1 MGLCSSCKSA
11 TPSSTSQR
19 KRSSSKGTV
28 VDGDTIVTAKATSA
42 NEKIRKKDR
51 VRRAS
56 EAGGGYNLD
65 MTHHIHKQG
74 DLDHEART
82 SSMASRTMQKM
93 IHTESSNGISIHDL
107 YQMNDGKVL
116 GTGVTGAVRIVTNK
130 KTGKQY
136 AHKLLRVS
144 RVRSSR
150 KRKQMRLEVDILK
163 TLDHPNIVK
172 IQEVFEYPNGDL
184 SIFMELL
191 DGEELFERLLSEK
204 PHYRFIE
211 GDVKRIAYKMF
222 SSLNYLHINR
232 LVHRDIKL
240 ENFMFTSN
248 DADGDLKL
256 LDFGFSRTYLQGENI
271 KYVAGTPYTMSPEV
285 FTRKAGPPADVW
297 AVAVCMYVL
306 LYGRR
311 PFSGK
316 DRHEIEAK
324 VMKGEFEWLPDIS
337 GFMVGDVVKDLITKC
352 LVKDPKLR
360 LTAAQALQHSF
371 FTEDPGAE
379 TKLGGIGTLESPHK
393 LKMLHAS
400 KPSVGDITDV
410 IDHLW
415 TFSSLGKLRKTV
427 LLAVSQSMTAK
438 EISSLARVFEELDL
452 TNDGTIGFVE
462 LTHAIQKYAL
472 KNGNSMDNIPSN
484 GDLKILFDNLD
495 LDNSGLIKYSEF
507 IAACLEQNVAY
518 SDGVIADA
526 FSRMDLDKS
535 GYITRENL
543 TDLMRT
549 ASGASG
555 TSGDDDLNDE
565 QLIETV
571 DRMLSEGDLLG
582 DGQISL
588 EELKEVMRS
597 PAKRYARFDSS
608 ASASSV
614 GSVGTD
620 PKEIVLASN
629 DER

>member
-1 MGLCSSCKSA
+1 MGLCSSSE
-11 TPSSTSQR
+11 TRLPTEGRQR
-19 KRSSSKGTV
+19 KGSGSAAV
-28 VDGDTIVTAKATSA
+28 VDEDEVVAAKADAA
-42 NEKIRKKDR
+42 NEGIRKQDR

-56 EAGGGYNLD
+56 QMESEKSKRLLH
-65 MTHHIHKQG
+65 MQG
-74 DLDHEART
+74 DLDHSSRT
-82 SSMASRTMQKM
+82 TSMASRTMQKM
-93 IHTESSNGISIHDL
+93 IHTQSSADVSVDDFYEMEN
-107 YQMNDGKVL
+107 GKVL
-116 GTGVTGAVRIVTNK
+116 GTGVTGAVRVVINK
-130 KTGKQY
+130 KTGKHF

-144 RVRSSR
+144 RVRSAR

-184 SIFMELL
+184 SLFMELL
-191 DGEELFERLLSEK
+191 NGDELFERLLQEK
-204 PHYRFIE
+204 PHYRFVE
-211 GDVKRIAYKMF
+211 DDVRRIASKMF
-222 SSLNYLHINR
+222 GSLNYLHVNR

-324 VMKGEFEWLPDIS
+324 VMNGSFAWLPDIE
-337 GFMVGDVVKDLITKC
+337 GFTVSNVVKDLITRC
-352 LVKDPKLR
+352 LVQNPKQR
-360 LTAAQALQHSF
+360 LTAVQALKHPF
-371 FTEDPGAE
+371 FTEAELRGPGPATPHRME
-379 TKLGGIGTLESPHK
+379 MLTSP
-393 LKMLHAS
+393 
-400 KPSVGDITDV
+400 KPSRDEVAHV

-427 LLAVSQSMTAK
+427 LLAVSQSMSAK
-438 EISSLARVFEELDL
+438 EIAGLARVFEELDI
-452 TNDGTIGFVE
+452 TKDGTIGFVE
-462 LTHAIQKYAL
+462 LTHVIQKQAQQ
-472 KNGNSMDNIPSN
+472 NGSEVNIPEE
-484 GDLKILFDNLD
+484 DVKKLFEELD
-495 LDNSGLIKYSEF
+495 QDHSGLIKYSEF

-535 GYITRENL
+535 GFITRENL
-543 TDLMRT
+543 TDLMRS
-549 ASGASG
+549 ASG
-555 TSGDDDLNDE
+555 DLSND
-565 QLIETV
+565 QLEETV
-571 DRMLSEGDLLG
+571 DRMLSEGDLVG

-597 PAKRYARFDSS
+597 PAKRYARFE
-608 ASASSV
+608 SASSV
-614 GSVGTD
+614 GSFQNMHSNSVTD
-620 PKEIVLASN
+620 TNEIVLTA
-629 DER
+629 D